1 MKRLFTG
8 PVSRP
13 LFFLVSA
20 AVTAVAFWT
29 SLVTMSQWD
38 DLWNGGDYRDSGSLR
53 SALLSYDY
61 QATQLGELLQTQI
74 RQGKLDY
81 TDQQRLTNMEKNF
94 SPANTNYRVELH
106 AQDGTLIYSN
116 LQEGEAVEDCAGVQ
130 LSESTYTWGEELS
143 EGDYLSY
150 DENAGRTWLRV
161 YMGDGKYITCDPAEA
176 PGEYNA
182 YGHRADDDGEGWSN
196 SYWSAADSRIQSVT
210 YTMQSGVRWPLTVE
224 DYISADYENYQTFQT
239 YLPAIAS
246 TTAVML
252 LATAWCLWCLCRSAG
267 WRSGGEGP
275 VLSGLDRVPLDLY
288 LFADALLFNML
299 LSAGNSITWAVN
311 QGRAR
316 PAAFVGFY
324 LISAAGSALCL
335 ALVETFAARY
345 KAGHMLRNT
354 LIWKFFAW
362 LSRIW
367 REAARNWSLFRRPV
381 RNFLL
386 YLLGTLLTG
395 MTVVLVPFYQGFVLW
410 KLCKW
415 VGQWR
420 IIREGTG
427 RIVGGEP
434 GFKIDTSHMYRDL
447 REHAEQLND
456 LGAAINSAVEEQLK
470 SERFK
475 AELITNVS
483 HDLKTPLTSIINY
496 VDLLKKEEIQEAKA
510 REYIEVLDR
519 KSQRLKK
526 LTEDLVEASKAA
538 TGALTVNRERLGF
551 TQLLD
556 QALGEYGE
564 KFEKSGLAPVLTMPD
579 HELYVEADGRHLWRV
594 LDNLLGNCVKYAMPG
609 TRVYLDV
616 KSWDGKVTLAVKNI
630 SRDPLNVPAEQLMER
645 FVRGDAART
654 TEGSGLG
661 LSIARSLTELQG
673 GTFRLDIDGD
683 LFKAVVT
690 FPEYRP
696 PIPLEERRGT
706 DISPTAQQQ

>member
-13 LFFLVSA
+13 VFFLVSA
-20 AVTAVAFWT
+20 VVTALAFW
-29 SLVTMSQWD
+29 SSIVTMSQWD

-53 SALLSYDY
+53 SALLSYDHL
-61 QATQLGELLQTQI
+61 ATRLGELLQARA
-74 RQGKLDY
+74 RQGRLDY
-81 TDQQRLTNMEKNF
+81 TDQQRLTNMER
-94 SPANTNYRVELH
+94 SISAANTNYRVELH
-106 AQDGTLIYSN
+106 TQDGTLIYSN

-210 YTMQSGVRWPLTVE
+210 YTMQSGVRWPLIVE

-470 SERFK
+470 SERMK
-475 AELITNVS
+475 VELITNVS

-496 VDLLKKEEIQEAKA
+496 VDLLKKEEIQQVKA

-564 KFEKSGLAPVLTMPD
+564 KFEKSGLTPVLTTPD

-683 LFKAVVT
+683 LFKAVVI
-690 FPEYRP
+690 FPEHRP
-696 PIPLEERRGT
+696 PLPLEEKSGAPAT
-706 DISPTAQQQ
+706 